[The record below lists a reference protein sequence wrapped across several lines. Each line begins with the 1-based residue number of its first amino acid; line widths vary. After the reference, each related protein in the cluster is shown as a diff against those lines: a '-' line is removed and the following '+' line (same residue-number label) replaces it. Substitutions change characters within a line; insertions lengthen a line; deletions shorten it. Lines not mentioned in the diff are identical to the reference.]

1 MTRTRKNTKGF
12 TLVEVIAAAII
23 LCGVAM
29 IAGAIG
35 TRSLVGTR
43 LNRRYEAAA
52 SLADKQL
59 SLIEYVGIDSVV
71 ELGQLDGDSEETGD
85 LYHWEIATEYQEIDS
100 LYLVTATVS
109 WVEANRPYSLVVDTM
124 FDGTTLTTETGSEST
139 GTTTQ
144 TAQQ

>member
-1 MTRTRKNTKGF
+1 MMMWAQKNTKGF
-12 TLVEVIAAAII
+12 TLVEVIAASII
-23 LCGVAM
+23 LCGVVL

-43 LNRRYEAAA
+43 LNRRYELAA

-71 ELGQLDGDSEETGD
+71 EMGQLDGDSEESGC
-85 LYHWEIATEYQEIDS
+85 LYHWEIKTEYQEIDN

-109 WVEANRPYSLVVDTM
+109 WIEANHPYSLSVDTM
-124 FDGTTLTTETGSEST
+124 FDGTTLAEETT
-139 GTTTQ
+139 GTTSG
-144 TAQQ
+144 TAQE